1 MYVWLKFSALP
12 RACVCNGRLQ
22 PHTSP
27 RQTRAADKSQCAIF
41 AFGKGPLFLIQLFL
55 RRRQALS
62 DEISALRA
70 RLKRN
75 NSACFTNPKF
85 ALPCGKL
92 NSPKGEP
99 EEARRKKKSAPG
111 EIRLFAGRE
120 VRLFNRE
127 EKYGRS
133 GGRRR
138 AFVRQKQGCACS
150 AGGEYVCLPWEE
162 KDEVAHRKSERRLLK
177 GTFCACGCPA
187 ERKERLL
194 RARRFSWGRTAFSS
208 PGTLSWCGRLRAS
221 PRMRSEPGGIS
232 CALQLSRQPT
242 DVRASGFPQAFLRL
256 VFRRFQ
262 SRFKSAPKGGF

>member
-1 MYVWLKFSALP
+1 MRNIYL
-12 RACVCNGRLQ
+12 RERL
-22 PHTSP
+22 
-27 RQTRAADKSQCAIF
+27 AIF
-41 AFGKGPLFLIQLFL
+41 NSTFFASASSVIGRNFRPSGAFEAEKVGPFYK
-55 RRRQALS
+55 S
-62 DEISALRA
+62 EICPCPHGE
-70 RLKRN
+70 
-75 NSACFTNPKF
+75 NSR
-85 ALPCGKL
+85 
-92 NSPKGEP
+92 KGEL
-99 EEARRKKKSAPG
+99 EEERRKKKSAPG

>member
-1 MYVWLKFSALP
+1 MYVWLKLSALP

-22 PHTSP
+22 PHTSA

-150 AGGEYVCLPWEE
+150 AGGGI
-162 KDEVAHRKSERRLLK
+162 RLS
-177 GTFCACGCPA
+177 AV
-187 ERKERLL
+187 
-194 RARRFSWGRTAFSS
+194 
-208 PGTLSWCGRLRAS
+208 
-221 PRMRSEPGGIS
+221 GGK
-232 CALQLSRQPT
+232 R
-242 DVRASGFPQAFLRL
+242 
-256 VFRRFQ
+256 
-262 SRFKSAPKGGF
+262 